1 MTGTQIRGSLSMNR
15 EIRAYIGYFTHG
27 DQQYALRF
35 AYEDAGASIELCP
48 RPKHAPLKEP
58 YLTLYRDGNF
68 TYQDVLLDVFID
80 PWRSS
85 DCVNEILH
93 NPVTR
98 LMLEVFDIEVPG
110 GSQM

>member
-1 MTGTQIRGSLSMNR
+1 MTGTQIRGYLSMKR
-15 EIRAYIGYFTHG
+15 EIRAYIGYFTIG
-27 DQQYALRF
+27 GKDYALRF
-35 AYEDAGASIELCP
+35 AYEGAGARIDLCP
-48 RPKHAPLKEP
+48 RTKHAPLRES

-85 DCVNEILH
+85 DYVNEILH
-93 NPVTR
+93 HPVTR